1 MKAINRLLLLLLLSS
16 FAQGYA
22 QTTADQVACL
32 KENAVVISNVE
43 PSNED
48 YTDLAHLKQ
57 SLQDITI
64 VGLGEQSHHDGSTF
78 KAKTRLV
85 KFLHQQMGFRIIAFE
100 SGFYDCYKSWQ
111 EIQAGKTAIDAARK
125 SIYLATAN
133 K

>member
-1 MKAINRLLLLLLLSS
+1 MRKLLPTGM
-16 FAQGYA
+16 AY
-22 QTTADQVACL
+22 L
-32 KENAVVISNVE
+32 KENAVVVSNVE

-48 YTDLAHLKQ
+48 YTDFALLKQ

-64 VGLGEQSHHDGSTF
+64 VGLGEQSHYDGSTF

-85 KFLHQQMGFRIIAFE
+85 KFLHQQMGFCVIAFE
-100 SGFYDCYKSWQ
+100 SGFYDCYKAWQ